1 MNCTCYISKHLYGI
15 VQNTNIN
22 IISVPLNK
30 QELEF
35 LDFWKIPY
43 QKDSKTKYNYIID
56 SNDLRRMFC
65 KHWNINKL
73 M

>member
-43 QKDSKTKYNYIID
+43 KKDSKTK
-56 SNDLRRMFC
+56 
-65 KHWNINKL
+65 
-73 M
+73 